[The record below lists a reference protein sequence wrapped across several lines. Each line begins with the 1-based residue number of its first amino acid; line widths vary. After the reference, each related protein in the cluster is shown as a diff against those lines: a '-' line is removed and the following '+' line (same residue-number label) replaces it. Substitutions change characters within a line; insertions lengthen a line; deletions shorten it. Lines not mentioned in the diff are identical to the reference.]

1 MQLTA
6 AVPGNIPVL
15 IRVLPVV
22 DPVLASISI
31 PRIPIGKSLPLK
43 PSGANE
49 LSDISRKE
57 SILVSPAVPVLP
69 DTGKSIC
76 EPVPE
81 ATRKP
86 VAPPAIVRPRSASVS
101 PRISRSNPFIEQDI
115 PLYLVPHIIARA
127 IWQRGDETF
136 RISVIRTK
144 KHYYTIRLRTT
155 RQPAGKGTKSGAK
168 SRSGKNEEGC
178 PEK

>member
-6 AVPGNIPVL
+6 AVPGNASVL

-31 PRIPIGKSLPLK
+31 PMVMAVK
-43 PSGANE
+43 PPAKLGRVTAPCPP
-49 LSDISRKE
+49 SRKE
-57 SILVSPAVPVLP
+57 SNPASPAVPVLP
-69 DTGKSIC
+69 DTGKSVC
-76 EPVPE
+76 EPNPE
-81 ATRKP
+81 TKKKT
-86 VAPPAIVRPRSASVS
+86 VAPPTLVRPRSASVS
-101 PRISRSNPFIEQDI
+101 RRISTSNPFVEQDI

-155 RQPAGKGTKSGAK
+155 RQPAGKETKSGAT
-168 SRSGKNEEGC
+168 SRSSKNNQGSLD
-178 PEK
+178 K